1 MTQRKFNDIDYV
13 NDIELASFTKET
25 YEADAV
31 RRERFGQF
39 TRRFTDISDGATVS
53 YYIENIS
60 DANPITVVSPQIQ
73 STQGARLQVIRN
85 VNSYGTSNS
94 QQNDVYN
101 LQTDSDIQF
110 DETIHARTGTNVA
123 IDGGTIIDESI
134 IPGTTGG
141 GTGAQRVGG
150 TSRNGLVS
158 RIAAGDDIVL
168 RVTNTS
174 GNSTKIAGTVPFVQE
189 NDDDL
194 PEQNRKNYNLFK

>member
-1 MTQRKFNDIDYV
+1 MAQRIFFDDDHV
-13 NDIELASFTKET
+13 SDIESASFTKET

-31 RRERFGQF
+31 RRGRFGQF
-39 TRRFTDISDGATVS
+39 TRRFTDIPDGATAS

-60 DANPITVVSPQIQ
+60 DADPITLVSPQIQ

-110 DETIHARTGTNVA
+110 DETVHARTGTNVA

-141 GTGAQRVGG
+141 GTGVQRTGG
-150 TSRNGLVS
+150 TSRTGLVS

-174 GNSTKIAGTVPFVQE
+174 GNATIIAGTVPFVQE
-189 NDDDL
+189 KLDDL
-194 PEQNRKNYNLFK
+194 PE